1 MRAAGP
7 SQGVKV
13 PLRGSDPRAAEER
26 GGNMNGARS
35 PLLRRA
41 VGVIGF
47 ACGVALTG
55 CASGPAVPDWRL
67 NAQTASERATQADLQ
82 GKTRIATSEFD
93 RMRREIARTGDA
105 ALMARAELLRCSIQ
119 VASLAFGP
127 CARFEALRAD
137 ATVAEL
143 AYADY
148 LAGRVSTQAVPLLP
162 AAQQAAARRLLEG
175 GAVDARDVDILA
187 AIADPLARLVA
198 AAVWLQAGQGH
209 PAVMALAVETAS
221 AQGWSRPLL
230 AWLHL
235 QARHAELAGDEEAV
249 RRLRRRIDLVLG
261 VQP

>member
-1 MRAAGP
+1 
-7 SQGVKV
+7 
-13 PLRGSDPRAAEER
+13 
-26 GGNMNGARS
+26 MNGARS

-143 AYADY
+143 
-148 LAGRVSTQAVPLLP
+148 LSEGE
-162 AAQQAAARRLLEG
+162 AR
-175 GAVDARDVDILA
+175 
-187 AIADPLARLVA
+187 
-198 AAVWLQAGQGH
+198 
-209 PAVMALAVETAS
+209 
-221 AQGWSRPLL
+221 
-230 AWLHL
+230 
-235 QARHAELAGDEEAV
+235 
-249 RRLRRRIDLVLG
+249 
-261 VQP
+261 

>member
-1 MRAAGP
+1 
-7 SQGVKV
+7 
-13 PLRGSDPRAAEER
+13 
-26 GGNMNGARS
+26 MNGARS

-249 RRLRRRIDLVLG
+249 RRLRRRIDLVVG

>member
-148 LAGRVSTQAVPLLP
+148 LADP
-162 AAQQAAARRLLEG
+162 AYIAAREALMATASDERTCVMCAEAVWWRCHRRL
-175 GAVDARDVDILA
+175 
-187 AIADPLARLVA
+187 IADDFVAR
-198 AAVWLQAGQGH
+198 
-209 PAVMALAVETAS
+209 
-221 AQGWSRPLL
+221 GWTVLHLL
-230 AWLHL
+230 APGKTEPHVLNPDAL
-235 QARHAELAGDEEAV
+235 MVDGV
-249 RRLRRRIDLVLG
+249 LRYPG
-261 VQP
+261 PQPALL